1 MRVLEKQEKKNDDDV
16 AEDANADDDAVDAE
30 CRLNGKLLGKL
41 CVQLFERERKR
52 EGDKG
57 AGRVA
62 LENYLSTFN
71 MLSRLDGITVKARVK
86 RRLISQLKLSY

>member
-1 MRVLEKQEKKNDDDV
+1 M
-16 AEDANADDDAVDAE
+16 AADANADDDADDAVDAE

-71 MLSRLDGITVKARVK
+71 MISRLDGITVKARVK